1 MITEKKGEGEFAHPP
16 PLSIS
21 LSPKK
26 TQKIKSFVE
35 MLGEAKP
42 KSIDDIKKPTWAS
55 AKYCHPIFLYSR

>member
-42 KSIDDIKKPTWAS
+42 KSIDDIKKPT
-55 AKYCHPIFLYSR
+55 